1 MGEKLNMS
9 ILKRKKFLIIEFFG
23 ILLFI
28 LSLLDKSKESPIF
41 LSYSKQKLLLLS
53 FQLIILCTVFIIHYY
68 FKNREINLQKYKNN
82 IHLKNISLFIIPIA
96 FLSFIF
102 LLKVNSPFQTYVIKS
117 SYLIIFLLLILITFS
132 LEIFK
137 YSFLD
142 LSKVLTSIA
151 LLFLFYIAISMGLNQ
166 SNEISY
172 IAINGDFQ
180 TYNGIRRLLDSQI
193 PYRDFTYY
201 LGLGPLYI
209 TSLLQLIIGNNFQ
222 MSLFATTFLCYLFS
236 IITCIFI
243 FKIITKKWNL
253 SIYSTLLIF
262 TTFQYH
268 IFMKKISETYF
279 PKLFPFF
286 YDIFKISNTSHSYRP
301 ARAFVVVLFAI
312 IFYLFLSK
320 PSKLKE
326 KINQLNFI
334 QRSALIGAIASPLIL
349 WSNDFGI
356 ASYIAFSF
364 TFFITLVRRKD
375 IKKIF
380 LGTILYSV
388 STLITLFFLVSLLTF
403 GHFTDWLKTT
413 LQTSSYQSW
422 YYGNYGNATFLFS
435 DITKT
440 LNISILFL
448 MIVWNI
454 YLVYK
459 HKKDD
464 ALNLTILFMATSYFI
479 AGYMYDLFSGSA
491 ELFIY
496 SNNFIFLILIA
507 LFLKGI
513 SYHFSK
519 FFNFSQAV
527 PLITFIF
534 LITVFIN
541 LGVPIYTRT
550 QSNGIY
556 NQQLHGYM
564 QEHGNELNTLID
576 YTNEAQVFSTY
587 ASAYETILNQYQPT
601 RYDYI
606 IHVLGDDA
614 RKEYL
619 NNFLEGKYPF
629 VLTITEDYT
638 YWEDWVWRANWF
650 FYRELY
656 QHYQPTYTI
665 GYNNIWEPSDDNS
678 ISTDQTT
685 LSYEYLTPYQVL
697 ISINSSI
704 EENLIADVKLSYQTE
719 VQRKS
724 INPIR
729 TLLFADL
736 GQPKEEVAGFNLP
749 PQADEYYIPI
759 EVENGYGSILLDL
772 RPNDYGTININ
783 SIELVNLF
791 EQSLNNIQSLEVIEQ

>member
-1 MGEKLNMS
+1 MF
-9 ILKRKKFLIIEFFG
+9 IFLIA
-23 ILLFI
+23 L
-28 LSLLDKSKESPIF
+28 
-41 LSYSKQKLLLLS
+41 
-53 FQLIILCTVFIIHYY
+53 
-68 FKNREINLQKYKNN
+68 
-82 IHLKNISLFIIPIA
+82 
-96 FLSFIF
+96 LSFIF

-117 SYLIIFLLLILITFS
+117 SYLIIFLFLILITFS

-137 YSFLD
+137 YSLSD

-180 TYNGIRRLLDSQI
+180 TYNGIRRILDSQI

-201 LGLGPLYI
+201 LGLGPLYV
-209 TSLLQLIIGNNFQ
+209 TSLLQLFIGNNFQ

-236 IITCIFI
+236 IINCIFI

-435 DITKT
+435 DITKN

-454 YLVYK
+454 YLVY
-459 HKKDD
+459 
-464 ALNLTILFMATSYFI
+464 
-479 AGYMYDLFSGSA
+479 
-491 ELFIY
+491 
-496 SNNFIFLILIA
+496 
-507 LFLKGI
+507 
-513 SYHFSK
+513 
-519 FFNFSQAV
+519 
-527 PLITFIF
+527 
-534 LITVFIN
+534 
-541 LGVPIYTRT
+541 
-550 QSNGIY
+550 
-556 NQQLHGYM
+556 
-564 QEHGNELNTLID
+564 
-576 YTNEAQVFSTY
+576 
-587 ASAYETILNQYQPT
+587 
-601 RYDYI
+601 
-606 IHVLGDDA
+606 
-614 RKEYL
+614 
-619 NNFLEGKYPF
+619 
-629 VLTITEDYT
+629 
-638 YWEDWVWRANWF
+638 
-650 FYRELY
+650 
-656 QHYQPTYTI
+656 
-665 GYNNIWEPSDDNS
+665 
-678 ISTDQTT
+678 
-685 LSYEYLTPYQVL
+685 
-697 ISINSSI
+697 
-704 EENLIADVKLSYQTE
+704 
-719 VQRKS
+719 
-724 INPIR
+724 
-729 TLLFADL
+729 
-736 GQPKEEVAGFNLP
+736 
-749 PQADEYYIPI
+749 
-759 EVENGYGSILLDL
+759 
-772 RPNDYGTININ
+772 
-783 SIELVNLF
+783 
-791 EQSLNNIQSLEVIEQ
+791 